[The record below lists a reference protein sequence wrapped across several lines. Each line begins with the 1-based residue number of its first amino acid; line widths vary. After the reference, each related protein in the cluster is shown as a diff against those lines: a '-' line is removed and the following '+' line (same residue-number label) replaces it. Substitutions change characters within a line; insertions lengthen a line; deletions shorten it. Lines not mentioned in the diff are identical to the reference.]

1 MKQFLIERD
10 FPGAEK
16 LTPEELQEISQLSV
30 TVISIL
36 GKPYN
41 WIHSYVVK
49 DKIYCIHE
57 AENEEAIREHATCG
71 NIPISK
77 VQEIKTIISPTTA
90 EKTYA

>member
-1 MKQFLIERD
+1 MKQYLIERE
-10 FPGAEK
+10 FTGAEK
-16 LTPEELQEISQLSV
+16 LTAEQLQEISQLSV

-57 AENEEAIREHATCG
+57 AENEDAIREHATCG
-71 NIPISK
+71 NIPITK
-77 VQEIKTIISPTTA
+77 IQEIKTIISPATA
-90 EKTYA
+90 QKTFA

>member
-16 LTPEELQEISQLSV
+16 LTPEELQEISRLSV

-77 VQEIKTIISPTTA
+77 VQEIKTIISPATA

>member
-77 VQEIKTIISPTTA
+77 VQEIKTIISPATA

>member
-16 LTPEELQEISQLSV
+16 LTAEELQEISQISV
-30 TVISIL
+30 TVISVL
-36 GKPYN
+36 AKPYN

-57 AENEEAIREHATCG
+57 AENEDVVREHATCG
-71 NIPISK
+71 NIPITK
-77 VQEIKTIISPTTA
+77 IQEIKTMISPATA
-90 EKTYA
+90 EKTFA